1 MSSTPSSPRHDE
13 ATEAENLNLRESGSH
28 NVAFARGT
36 YAESTRI
43 SEILRKESLG
53 GFVLL
58 AATVLAIVLSN
69 TPASPFYFGVR
80 DTELG
85 AELPGF
91 HHLLMPVS
99 MWAAD
104 GLLVV
109 FFFLTGLELKKE
121 FVKGDLRDP
130 GRAIV
135 PIAAA
140 FGGAMTPAIIYFLIN
155 HNDGTAAHGW
165 AIPAATDIAFAVAVI
180 TAVGSYIPSAL
191 RTFLLTLAVVDDL
204 IAIFIIALFYTDNFR
219 GVYLLCAIVPI
230 GLYLWITHRFEA
242 FFHVKPWA
250 AWVILLPLGVITWA
264 LFLESGIH
272 ATIAGVVLGFCVP
285 VRYSKQ
291 AEKVDA
297 SASLAE
303 VMEHRLRPLSSLV
316 CVPIFAFFSAG
327 VNVGGLSGFTHALSD
342 TVALGIILGLVVGK
356 TFGITAT
363 TWLVTRL
370 RSANLDPDIQW
381 VDVISMAVT
390 AGIGF
395 TVSLLVAELSFETG
409 SEHTEN
415 AKVGILVGSVTA
427 AVLGGFL
434 LSLRNKHYK
443 DVEAKE
449 NVDENKDGIPD
460 VFTDDTGRRL
470 S

>member
-1 MSSTPSSPRHDE
+1 MSSSPASPQPTNSTLSR
-13 ATEAENLNLRESGSH
+13 GS
-28 NVAFARGT
+28 

-58 AATVLAIVLSN
+58 GATILAIVFSN
-69 TPASPFYFGVR
+69 TPARDLYFGVR
-80 DTELG
+80 DFELG
-85 AELPGF
+85 FNVPFF
-91 HHLLMPVS
+91 HHLIMTVS
-99 MWAAD
+99 QWAAD

-121 FVKGDLRDP
+121 FVIGDLRDP

-140 FGGAMTPAIIYFLIN
+140 FGGAALPAIIYFAIN
-155 HNDGTAAHGW
+155 ASQPEAVHGW

-180 TAVGSYIPSAL
+180 TAVGSHIPAAL

-204 IAIFIIALFYTDNFR
+204 IAIFIIAIFYTNSFKPW
-219 GVYLLCAIVPI
+219 YLIAAIVPI
-230 GLYLWITHRFEA
+230 LLYIWFAYKKEKL
-242 FFHVKPWA
+242 FHEKPWT
-250 AWVILLPLGVITWA
+250 AWAILLPLGLITWA

-272 ATIAGVVLGFCVP
+272 ATISGVVLGFCVP
-285 VRYSKQ
+285 VKYTQQ
-291 AEKVDA
+291 ARKADA
-297 SASLAE
+297 WAGLAE
-303 VMEHRLRPLSSLV
+303 VLEHRLRPLSTLI

-327 VNVGGLSGFTHALSD
+327 VYIGGWNGLSTALTDS
-342 TVALGIILGLVVGK
+342 VALGIMFGLVFGK
-356 TFGITAT
+356 TLGITLT

-370 RSANLDPDIQW
+370 RNANLDPDIKW

-409 SEHTEN
+409 SHHTEN

-427 AVLGGFL
+427 AVLGGFM

-443 DVEAKE
+443 NVELRE
-449 NVDENKDGIPD
+449 SLDENADGVPD
-460 VFTDDTGRRL
+460 VFSDDSGRQ
-470 S
+470 

>member
-1 MSSTPSSPRHDE
+1 MSNSPSSPAPPE
-13 ATEAENLNLRESGSH
+13 TTENS
-28 NVAFARGT
+28 AFSRGT
-36 YAESTRI
+36 YAESSRI

-53 GFVLL
+53 GFILL
-58 AATVLAIVLSN
+58 GATVLALILSN
-69 TPASPFYFGVR
+69 TGVRDLYFGVR
-80 DTELG
+80 DTEIG
-85 AELPGF
+85 FHVPYF
-91 HHLLMPVS
+91 HHLMMTVS
-99 MWAAD
+99 QWTAD
-104 GLLVV
+104 GLLVL

-121 FVKGDLRDP
+121 FVIGDLREP

-140 FGGAMTPAIIYFLIN
+140 FGGAALPAIIYFVFN
-155 HNDGTAAHGW
+155 HNNPEAVHGW

-180 TAVGSYIPSAL
+180 TAVGSHIPAAL

-204 IAIFIIALFYTDNFR
+204 IAIFIIALFYTNSFKPW
-219 GVYLLCAIVPI
+219 YLIAAIVPI
-230 GLYLWITHRFEA
+230 LLYIWFAYKKEKL
-242 FFHVKPWA
+242 FHEKPWT
-250 AWVILLPLGVITWA
+250 AWAILLPLGLITWA

-272 ATIAGVVLGFCVP
+272 ATISGVVLGFCVP
-285 VRYSKQ
+285 VKYTAQ
-291 AEKVDA
+291 AKKADA
-297 SASLAE
+297 SAGLAE
-303 VMEHRLRPLSSLV
+303 VMEHRLRPLSTLI

-327 VNVGGLSGFTHALSD
+327 VFVGGWSGFTTAMTD
-342 TVALGIILGLVVGK
+342 TVALGITVGLVLGK
-356 TFGITAT
+356 TVGITLT

-370 RSANLDPDIQW
+370 RNAHLDPDIKW

-443 DVEAKE
+443 DVELRE
-449 NVDENKDGIPD
+449 SLDENSDGVPD
-460 VFTDDTGRRL
+460 VFADDSARRV
-470 S
+470 